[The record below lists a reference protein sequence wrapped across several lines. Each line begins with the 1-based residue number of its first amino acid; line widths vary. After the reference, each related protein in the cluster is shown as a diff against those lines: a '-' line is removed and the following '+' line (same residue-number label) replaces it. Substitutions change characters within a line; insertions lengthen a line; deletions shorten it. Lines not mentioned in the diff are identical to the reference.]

1 MKINKILLG
10 AFALSMTFASCSNDE
25 PAKGPNEGGNTDGEK
40 YVAVRIKSVGENGS
54 RGAGDKYEPG
64 VGNENA
70 LSAGKLRFY
79 FFTSDR
85 RPFVMNQTGVNG
97 TVSNTNMV
105 EPTAITVDKDNTN
118 NGIVTDGPATE
129 VTAILVLGTEAGGY
143 KGNTPRYVVCIANP
157 DGNLSFTDFANKNMS
172 ELLSETHEAP
182 AFTNGA
188 NSTFTM
194 TSSSYVDEVMENNE
208 RKKMHI
214 YYTDLTGKIKGS
226 QKEATDNPA
235 DIFLERLAAK
245 VRVTGI
251 KEYPSKDAEG
261 NVAEYKVK
269 VLSADGSDAVIK
281 EGVKLN
287 VQLTGWQLRNIANEN
302 YAIKRFDENWI
313 TTDPFANWND
323 PTYHRSYWTNPFVKT
338 YDKLLVRTYDIAEKA
353 GQFKLGNYDK
363 DKPTDNLAYCYE
375 NTIQPTDKVVD
386 GKTIPA
392 KINRES
398 DATAIVVR
406 GIVKM
411 EGETEFSAVNLCEW
425 GGEYYTEEALKQVI
439 INSYNQ
445 GVAADDKL
453 TRDKVEFEK
462 FTNQLPNLDGK
473 KVKSNCWYAYVK
485 RADGTTVHN
494 SYRFN
499 NIQRWVAGE
508 TSFYVNIEHIGGKFG
523 VVRNHIYDYT
533 FDGVIGLGIPG
544 NDPKNPDP
552 QTETYLAARV
562 YVLNW
567 RLVSNT
573 ITLQ

>member
-54 RGAGDKYEPG
+54 RGAGDKYEVG

-70 LSAGKLRFY
+70 LSAENLRFY
-79 FFTSDR
+79 FFTSDQ

-105 EPTAITVDKDNTN
+105 APTAITVDKDNTN
-118 NGIVTDGPATE
+118 NGVVTDGPATE
-129 VTAILVLGTEAGGY
+129 VTAILVLEGY
-143 KGNTPRYVVCIANP
+143 KGNAPQYVVCIANP
-157 DGNLSFTDFANKNMS
+157 DNNLSFEDFANKNMS
-172 ELLSETHEAP
+172 ELLSETHTAP

-188 NSTFTM
+188 NSTFMM
-194 TSSSYVDEVMENNE
+194 TSSSY
-208 RKKMHI
+208 KKDGKHV
-214 YYTDLTGKIKGS
+214 YYTDLTGKIKNS
-226 QKEATDNPA
+226 QAEAQTNPA

-245 VRVTGI
+245 VRVKGI
-251 KEYPSKDAEG
+251 KEWPSKNPDG
-261 NVAEYKVK
+261 TVAEYKVK
-269 VLSADGSDAVIK
+269 VLNTEKTDAVIK

-287 VQLTGWQLRNIANEN
+287 VQLTGWQLRNIANAN
-302 YAIKRFDENWI
+302 YAIKRFEEIWL

-323 PTYHRSYWTNPFVKT
+323 DTYHRSYWTNPYVKNN
-338 YDKLLVRTYDIAEKA
+338 DNLLVKDYNIEATA
-353 GQFKLGNYDK
+353 GQFKLGNYDEDVSK
-363 DKPTDNLAYCYE
+363 TAQLAYCYE
-375 NTIQPTDKVVD
+375 NTIQPTTKEVD
-386 GKTIPA
+386 GTIIPA

-411 EGETEFSAVNLCEW
+411 IAEGETEFSAVDLCEW

-453 TRDKVEFEK
+453 TRDKVKFAK
-462 FTNQLPNLDGK
+462 FTKDLPNLDGK

-494 SYRFN
+494 NYRFN
-499 NIQRWVAGE
+499 NIQRWVTGE
-508 TSFYVNIEHIGGKFG
+508 TSFYVNIEHIGGKYG

-562 YVLNW
+562 HVLNW

-573 ITLQ
+573 LTLQ